1 MSPHLNARKNSSAD
15 DWMQVLDNFLDND
28 EAASAQLSRNDHS
41 FSNITHAHNEN
52 TSINSHSPVGHNMQH
67 PNHQNESASCKH
79 ESNEEPV
86 DAQTQVAKSSSNTT
100 TSTSSVTSNKNT
112 DDIDPNLSEDTKAQ
126 IRSERKRNREKQRR
140 SDVNNQFAA
149 LTDLLQSVEGYDL
162 DSDVS
167 DDEDECEPKKR
178 KINSVGMVNVAPANR
193 VDLIARTIAVMDR
206 LHKVNRS
213 LRQNVKDLRKNLK
226 KCNGGAAATNSTSAM
241 PGMMTNGMNM
251 AMNGQMQ
258 GMMMMMPQ
266 QMASTDGQQ
275 QPMMMMVPM
284 MMPNAMMQANGQ
296 GFVQGATM
304 MGNHFQQQA
313 TQVQANNTGA
323 QPHQQIQMQQQA
335 AQQLATSNT
344 HNGMNMM
351 LTNPMGAF
359 QGMHTMQ
366 TQPMSNNTF
375 VQQNS
380 NAAQVPVS
388 TLAPMAHQQQQQTST
403 QQQNNMSSSTHS
415 ASGGSD
421 QNVGNGDGSFTY
433 GGNLAHCA

>member
-1 MSPHLNARKNSSAD
+1 
-15 DWMQVLDNFLDND
+15 
-28 EAASAQLSRNDHS
+28 
-41 FSNITHAHNEN
+41 
-52 TSINSHSPVGHNMQH
+52 
-67 PNHQNESASCKH
+67 
-79 ESNEEPV
+79 
-86 DAQTQVAKSSSNTT
+86 
-100 TSTSSVTSNKNT
+100 
-112 DDIDPNLSEDTKAQ
+112 
-126 IRSERKRNREKQRR
+126 
-140 SDVNNQFAA
+140 
-149 LTDLLQSVEGYDL
+149 
-162 DSDVS
+162 
-167 DDEDECEPKKR
+167 
-178 KINSVGMVNVAPANR
+178 
-193 VDLIARTIAVMDR
+193 
-206 LHKVNRS
+206 
-213 LRQNVKDLRKNLK
+213 
-226 KCNGGAAATNSTSAM
+226 
-241 PGMMTNGMNM
+241 
-251 AMNGQMQ
+251 
-258 GMMMMMPQ
+258 
-266 QMASTDGQQ
+266 
-275 QPMMMMVPM
+275 MMMVPM

-296 GFVQGATM
+296 GFVQGAAM

-359 QGMHTMQ
+359 QGMYT
-366 TQPMSNNTF
+366 
-375 VQQNS
+375 